1 MTHLLVRHK
10 VADFP
15 QWKKVFDSHKE
26 AQGKAGLKLKQ
37 IFRSLAD
44 SNEVFLLFEVSD
56 LEKAK
61 AFLYSP
67 EVPKAKEESGVI
79 DQPDIYFLG
88 QV

>member
-1 MTHLLVRHK
+1 MIHLFVRHK

-15 QWKKVFDSHKE
+15 KWKNVSDSHKE
-26 AQGKAGLKLKQ
+26 AQMNAGLKLEQ

-67 EVPKAKEESGVI
+67 EVPKAKEESGVT

-88 QV
+88 QA